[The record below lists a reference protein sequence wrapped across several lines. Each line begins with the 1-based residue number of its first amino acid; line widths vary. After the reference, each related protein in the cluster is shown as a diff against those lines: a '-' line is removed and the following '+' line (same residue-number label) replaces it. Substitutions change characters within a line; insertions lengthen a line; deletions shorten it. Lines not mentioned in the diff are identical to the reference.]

1 MSVIKE
7 INNTS
12 EKLSK
17 KNNEAKKL
25 KIDQIVYFDKG
36 GIDGFQD
43 WVIKRLEWT
52 VSLSRA
58 PVHQAERW
66 WSQTLDH
73 RLIGLMAV
81 SSRYNILPGQYCQ
94 TKDDQNYVSMK
105 SVHNLCTASHTTLQK
120 IVADGIDRGD
130 LIPLLTKH
138 GDKRHSIFTASDSM
152 CKAYKNIKNWT
163 GF

>member
-1 MSVIKE
+1 MSVVKELKNTPQKIAEKKEENKRIK
-7 INNTS
+7 I
-12 EKLSK
+12 K
-17 KNNEAKKL
+17 
-25 KIDQIVYFDKG
+25 DVVFFDKG
-36 GIDGFQD
+36 GVDIFQQ
-43 WVIKRLEWT
+43 WVVKRLEWSVT
-52 VSLSRA
+52 LSRA
-58 PVHQAERW
+58 PVHRSERW